1 MRKLSLE
8 HLNDLFAAIA
18 ESRTLY
24 LPVDTAAGA
33 KFERWENG
41 KILSDALN
49 TVRSAKDFFFPQTE
63 NLMDFKTAGK
73 KIEIVDTRRECED
86 FVVFGVRACD
96 VRSFDVLD
104 KVFLA
109 EPVDSYYKNRRE
121 HGVIVSLACTKPH
134 ETCFCTTF
142 GIDAAAPAG
151 DVTCWKTEDAL
162 YLEANTEKGTALLD
176 SLSALTADA
185 DGKAVAKQQ
194 EATRERMKKLPLANL
209 TPTNSARTRPKN
221 SSVTPHGRNCRSP
234 VSDAEPAPLFAR
246 PANATTSRTSTR
258 DMASSGSVAGIPVC
272 IPSLPRCRQDSRV

>member
-8 HLNDLFAAIA
+8 HLNNLFAAIA

-162 YLEANTEKGTALLD
+162 YLEANTEKGTALLGF
-176 SLSALTADA
+176 ALGADCRRGRKSRCKTAGSNPRA
-185 DGKAVAKQQ
+185 HE
-194 EATRERMKKLPLANL
+194 EAAACE
-209 TPTNSARTRPKN
+209 
-221 SSVTPHGRNCRSP
+221 PHR
-234 VSDAEPAPLFAR
+234 
-246 PANATTSRTSTR
+246 
-258 DMASSGSVAGIPVC
+258 
-272 IPSLPRCRQDSRV
+272 RQIRRGQNQRILR